1 MGGSLLRAGLI
12 DEVRMFLFPTVLGA
26 GKPFFPPLD
35 QALSLELLDT
45 RRFSSGVV
53 YVAYRVA

>member
-1 MGGSLLRAGLI
+1 
-12 DEVRMFLFPTVLGA
+12 MFLFATVLGA

-35 QALSLELLDT
+35 RPLGLELIDT